1 MPVQIIYHRANTALA
16 GLACSTSVLA
26 PAAYSLIHCSLE
38 RVSGQVLDELLLARL
53 FGGFQRL
60 MQGH

>member
-1 MPVQIIYHRANTALA
+1 MPAQIIYHRANAALA
-16 GLACSTSVLA
+16 GLAASTSLLA
-26 PAAYSLIHCSLE
+26 PAADSLIHCSLE

-53 FGGFQRL
+53 FGDFQRL